1 MKTQDEN
8 VAAFLGKVEALD
20 IEVSVNGDGLFTASS
35 SNEPRFCFDGYS
47 QAEVALRV
55 EKALQSYAKLFYG
68 LEGIELHSSRQDIP
82 EPAFTFEAPRPVSRL
97 ALAVA

>member
-1 MKTQDEN
+1 MTTQSKI
-8 VAAFLGKVEALD
+8 AAFLEKIEALD
-20 IEVSVNGDGLFTASS
+20 IEVSVTSDGLYTAAS

-47 QAEVALRV
+47 QAEVAHRV
-55 EKALQSYAKLFYG
+55 ELALQSYAKLYFDLDG
-68 LEGIELHSSRQDIP
+68 VELHSSRQDIP